1 MTTPPPAATGDP
13 DAAPDPVAAAI
24 RSGRLARVSRVSGDP
39 GNPGG
44 VLALF
49 ASRDGA
55 LCLVGVDGT
64 PGPDGV
70 RALACVPVP
79 SGFTDPLAAAAWTY
93 DDPGHP
99 VRCTP
104 GVYALLARRA

>member
-1 MTTPPPAATGDP
+1 VSTLG
-13 DAAPDPVAAAI
+13 PVAARI
-24 RSGRLARVSRVSGDP
+24 RSGALARISAVVGDP

-49 ASRDGA
+49 ASHDGA
-55 LCLVGVDGT
+55 RALVAVDGT

-70 RALACVPVP
+70 RPLVAVPVP
-79 SGFTDPLAAAAWTY
+79 SHFTDPLAAAAWTY

-104 GVYALLARRA
+104 GVYALLTRRT

>member
-1 MTTPPPAATGDP
+1 VT
-13 DAAPDPVAAAI
+13 PDPVAARI
-24 RSGRLARVSRVSGDP
+24 RSGALARVSPVVADP
-39 GNPGG
+39 GNPAG

-55 LCLVGVDGT
+55 LALVGVNAT
-64 PGPDGV
+64 PGPDGTRPLV
-70 RALACVPVP
+70 AIPVP

-104 GVYALLARRA
+104 GVYALLTRRT

>member
-1 MTTPPPAATGDP
+1 VTGPASDP
-13 DAAPDPVAAAI
+13 IAARI
-24 RSGRLARVSRVSGDP
+24 RSGALARASRVTGDP

-49 ASRDGA
+49 TTRHGGCA
-55 LCLVGVDGT
+55 LVAMDGT

-70 RALACVPVP
+70 RPLVCVPVP
-79 SGFTDPLAAAAWTY
+79 SHFIDPLAAAAWTY

-104 GVYALLARRA
+104 GVYALLARRT

>member
-1 MTTPPPAATGDP
+1 MT
-13 DAAPDPVAAAI
+13 PDPMAGAI
-24 RSGRLARVSRVSGDP
+24 RAGRLARVSPVVGDP

-55 LCLVGVDGT
+55 RALVGVNGT
-64 PGPDGV
+64 PGPDGARTLV
-70 RALACVPVP
+70 AVPVP
-79 SGFTDPLAAAAWTY
+79 DHFTDPLAAAAWTY

-104 GVYALLARRA
+104 GVYALLTRRT

>member
-1 MTTPPPAATGDP
+1 VTGDP
-13 DAAPDPVAAAI
+13 IAAAI
-24 RSGRLARVSRVSGDP
+24 RSGRMVRVSRVAGDP

-49 ASRDGA
+49 ASRDGGLA
-55 LCLVGVDGT
+55 LVAVDGT
-64 PGPDGV
+64 PGPDGI
-70 RALACVPVP
+70 RALVAVPVP
-79 SGFTDPLAAAAWTY
+79 ARFTDPLAAAAWTY

-104 GVYALLARRA
+104 GVYALLTRRT